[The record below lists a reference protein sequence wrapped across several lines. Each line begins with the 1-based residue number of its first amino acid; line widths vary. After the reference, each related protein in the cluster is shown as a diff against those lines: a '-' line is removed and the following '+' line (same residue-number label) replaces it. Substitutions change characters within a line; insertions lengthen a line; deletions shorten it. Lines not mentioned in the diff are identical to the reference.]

1 MHSTASKTST
11 TGKQSE
17 TGFVCMSG
25 VVNQTGHRPLSPPA
39 HSDNRT
45 SQSAFGAQPA
55 RTAVSRYTFDLFE
68 CQQTFTSSVN
78 KQNVRGNSIKCFYYF
93 NYSSLLQLFTQF
105 IKLNKV
111 LISRGKV
118 FVGVFLAQC
127 VTIENIAEITLNV
140 GDLLESTFIASERA
154 VQRINLTE
162 CSNCAVTKL
171 TN

>member
-1 MHSTASKTST
+1 MKLNGLGLIELIVALDMEKQITKNHDDAQLVKRVLRAR
-11 TGKQSE
+11 QSE

-93 NYSSLLQLFTQF
+93 NYSSLL
-105 IKLNKV
+105 
-111 LISRGKV
+111 
-118 FVGVFLAQC
+118 
-127 VTIENIAEITLNV
+127 
-140 GDLLESTFIASERA
+140 
-154 VQRINLTE
+154 
-162 CSNCAVTKL
+162 
-171 TN
+171 